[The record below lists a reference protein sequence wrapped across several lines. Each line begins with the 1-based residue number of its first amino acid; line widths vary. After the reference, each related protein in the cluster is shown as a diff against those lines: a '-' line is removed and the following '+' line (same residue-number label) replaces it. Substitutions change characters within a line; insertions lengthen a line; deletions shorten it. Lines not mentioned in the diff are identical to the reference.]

1 MLRLNSDTP
10 SRREPSRELVMR
22 HLPVEWRA
30 IRCEEPIC
38 PMAGRRCRTADQYIG
53 AHLNR
58 PTVYLAL
65 RSVRRLNMTPK
76 NDDLIKDD
84 SEGPLEDQPLAWSD
98 EDRELEGRKPDLGE
112 IDDDPSSI

>member
-1 MLRLNSDTP
+1 
-10 SRREPSRELVMR
+10 
-22 HLPVEWRA
+22 
-30 IRCEEPIC
+30 
-38 PMAGRRCRTADQYIG
+38 
-53 AHLNR
+53 
-58 PTVYLAL
+58 
-65 RSVRRLNMTPK
+65 MTPK